1 MVARGYRDIQQG
13 ELVDTYARSAFED
26 TRRKAK
32 KYGAMGSTT
41 RATKR
46 ARDRRVHS
54 AAGGVGNL
62 NGNVWTG
69 NVVNAQDL
77 DAALA
82 LAAKVGEAIRR
93 PIEVWPFAGVAGA

>member
-1 MVARGYRDIQQG
+1 MAPGCSRWP
-13 ELVDTYARSAFED
+13 FED

-32 KYGAMGSTT
+32 KYRAMGSTT

-69 NVVNAQDL
+69 NVVNAQDPCIP
-77 DAALA
+77 AQQ
-82 LAAKVGEAIRR
+82 GT
-93 PIEVWPFAGVAGA
+93 G